1 MANKLSKQRS
11 PAGTDPVDPG
21 PDIPD
26 YESDDVETYER
37 DIKGDVARSLGRE
50 LQLLTNDFWRHVPAS
65 IENIKLRKNGL
76 TLSVRLPF
84 LSPPPFGEPG
94 GRPATQKEVAEIR
107 CGFVEFLR
115 EQQPVS
121 RRLSGFFYSEFHTF
135 LLGYCKIYRF
145 DKDIRK
151 RIEPP
156 GERRFAGRPALP
168 IPPSQ
173 KQAVKK
179 QARTIFAAVLEM
191 REAITRW
198 KRKHPSIKQNT
209 IKDRLASRYDC
220 ERYPWTRYAF
230 LNVTLRAR
238 RPDGTQASFAEP
250 EKWSC
255 PDIAAKWTQDWFHG
269 EYGHNY
275 DLREIKKLFRKS

>member
-1 MANKLSKQRS
+1 MANKLGKQRS
-11 PAGTDPVDPG
+11 PAGTAPADPG

-37 DIKGDVARSLGRE
+37 DINGDVARSLGRN
-50 LQLLTNDFWRHVPAS
+50 LQLLTNNFWRHVPAS
-65 IENIKLRKNGL
+65 IENIKVGKSAV
-76 TLSVRLPF
+76 TVSIRLPF
-84 LSPPPFGEPG
+84 VSPPPSGESG
-94 GRPATQKEVAEIR
+94 DRTGTQKEVDEIR
-107 CGFVEFLR
+107 SGFVEYLR

-121 RRLSGFFYSEFHTF
+121 RRLASFFYSEFHAF

-151 RIEPP
+151 LIEPP

-173 KQAVKK
+173 QRTVKK
-179 QARTIFAAVLEM
+179 QAKSIYAAVLEM
-191 REAITRW
+191 REAITHW
-198 KRKHPSIKQNT
+198 KRKKPSVTQNT
-209 IKDRLASRYDC
+209 IRDRLTSQYDC

-255 PDIAAKWTQDWFHG
+255 PDVAAKWTQDWFHG
-269 EYGHNY
+269 EYGRRY
-275 DLREIKKLFRKS
+275 DLREIKKLLRKS